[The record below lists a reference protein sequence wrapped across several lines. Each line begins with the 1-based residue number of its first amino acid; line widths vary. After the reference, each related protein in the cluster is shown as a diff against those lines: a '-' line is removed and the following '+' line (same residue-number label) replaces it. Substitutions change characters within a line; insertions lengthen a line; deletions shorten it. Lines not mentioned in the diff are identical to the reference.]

1 MACVGLLC
9 DLVGN
14 CSFGCIILCCIHDP
28 EGFWLYFE
36 RCCRRNVNPFDIS
49 KLQPPQNCNSV
60 SAEGVDAGKQEQ
72 HSEQTHP
79 GQGKTVK
86 FRQNSVI
93 WNFFSYLRNTQEAL
107 PHLHLPCP
115 PVSMNSWKSLLS
127 FQKSLFFHLAEIL
140 ERQNVLRLWRVF
152 KIPLWAENWNF
163 WSFLGGIFCSERL
176 CMILKELPSKNV
188 AAGVV
193 GPFKL
198 HSAMFGVFGDVVLMW
213 H

>member
-86 FRQNSVI
+86 FRKNSVI
-93 WNFFSYLRNTQEAL
+93 LKFFFLFEEHTGGSSTPSPSLSSSVHEFLKKSFIFPKVFIFPLGWDIGKAKLPEA
-107 PHLHLPCP
+107 
-115 PVSMNSWKSLLS
+115 VES
-127 FQKSLFFHLAEIL
+127 I
-140 ERQNVLRLWRVF
+140 
-152 KIPLWAENWNF
+152 
-163 WSFLGGIFCSERL
+163 
-176 CMILKELPSKNV
+176 
-188 AAGVV
+188 
-193 GPFKL
+193 
-198 HSAMFGVFGDVVLMW
+198 
-213 H
+213 